1 MDAKCNLNPLLRL
14 ADICWAIWKARNKSC
29 FEKKQVKH
37 PVEILNHACA
47 FMKFWAGLYKTDTQD
62 QLVEEVN
69 IVLAIA
75 YQVLQN
81 QRQAGVGDPQQ
92 QEENGAD
99 FVKTLITLYSLLNY
113 SCALSIL
120 GLVTYISIINGNGNG
135 GGGGPSGSKKLYS
148 LR

>member
-1 MDAKCNLNPLLRL
+1 
-14 ADICWAIWKARNKSC
+14 
-29 FEKKQVKH
+29 
-37 PVEILNHACA
+37 
-47 FMKFWAGLYKTDTQD
+47 
-62 QLVEEVN
+62 
-69 IVLAIA
+69 VLAIA

-99 FVKTLITLYSLLNY
+99 FVKTLITLYSLLNH

-135 GGGGPSGSKKLYS
+135 GGGVPLVQKNYTRFGKCTSVSNYTD
-148 LR
+148 